1 MRLRIAFAFVIL
13 LAASLAACTPA
24 RPALTFSP
32 SALPNATAGSAYL
45 QTITISNNE
54 TPVGDISVSSGAL
67 PTGMTL
73 NFVRGSSVSA
83 DLTGTPTTR
92 GTYVFTVSA
101 WCLGTNVSGQTGDQ
115 SYVLVVN

>member
-1 MRLRIAFAFVIL
+1 MRIRLAVVFVIL
-13 LAASLAACTPA
+13 VAGGLAACNPA
-24 RPALTFSP
+24 RPGLTFSP
-32 SALPNATAGSAYL
+32 LALPNATAGSAYL
-45 QTITISNNE
+45 QTITVSNNE

-67 PTGMTL
+67 PPGLTL

-83 DLTGTPTTR
+83 DVTGTPTTR

-115 SYVLVVN
+115 SYALVVS